1 MRRVLFVITRAFV
14 ILLILNILT
23 NNYFSYNFINIFV
36 ILTRNY
42 CNLYHLIIIKNP
54 GTGFFIQ

>member
-36 ILTRNY
+36 L
-42 CNLYHLIIIKNP
+42 
-54 GTGFFIQ
+54 

>member
-23 NNYFSYNFINIFV
+23 NNYFSYNFINI
-36 ILTRNY
+36 
-42 CNLYHLIIIKNP
+42 
-54 GTGFFIQ
+54 

>member
-36 ILTRNY
+36 LSMLSFTRNY
-42 CNLYHLIIIKNP
+42 CNL
-54 GTGFFIQ
+54 

>member
-23 NNYFSYNFINIFV
+23 NNYFSD
-36 ILTRNY
+36 
-42 CNLYHLIIIKNP
+42 NLIYLYSQCYP
-54 GTGFFIQ
+54 YQELL